1 MSENRSLNSLFAR
14 LDESK
19 ANRANEANRERE
31 KAAEEAEKER
41 QKKKVEESAVEKYR
55 VYDDDYEPEVMIP
68 KGNPVAVQQPA
79 KPKKEKK
86 GTKEQEMDE
95 ITDGNPFINTLFR
108 RSSKT
113 QDQNPTAAAK
123 PSAQPA
129 APAQPAS
136 APQPTPA
143 DVPSLDNEQEDDT
156 LVFQH
161 ILDGA
166 KSPDANAAQSVSQ
179 PENDGIEIDLS
190 DIENDAAEPV
200 KGDDEPIETSLSFSQ
215 NEPEAPA
222 VLDSFSSEIPNEQF
236 VMPDT
241 MSDNDGAQKESVQED
256 EAAEWPSGMSAPHF
270 GEEEN
275 SSSDIKPV
283 GDEEANAFLYA
294 RFDKNNQY
302 GAFGLC
308 IDTGKNLIQSSYSGD
323 AADEVEY
330 ALRGAIEMFRILEEH
345 DIHAVTVYT
354 EPELSKAMKENAR
367 RLINGKSE
375 ICRKY
380 IEMSWKA
387 MTSIG
392 IEFDTNRDIHSEY
405 AQLALATARYLAF
418 REDVLRGGSMTH
430 D

>member
-1 MSENRSLNSLFAR
+1 MSENCSLNSLFAR

-68 KGNPVAVQQPA
+68 KGNPGAVQQPA

-143 DVPSLDNEQEDDT
+143 DAPSLDNEQEDDT

-161 ILDGA
+161 ILDDA

-190 DIENDAAEPV
+190 DIENDAAEPA

-222 VLDSFSSEIPNEQF
+222 VSNSFSSEIPNEQF

-323 AADEVEY
+323 AANEVEY

-354 EPELSKAMKENAR
+354 EPELSKAMKGNAR

-418 REDVLRGGSMTH
+418 REDV
-430 D
+430 

>member
-68 KGNPVAVQQPA
+68 KGNPGAVQQPA

-143 DVPSLDNEQEDDT
+143 DAPSLDNEQEDDT

-190 DIENDAAEPV
+190 DIENDAAEPA

-215 NEPEAPA
+215 NEPETPVAS
-222 VLDSFSSEIPNEQF
+222 DSFSSEIPNEQF

-270 GEEEN
+270 SEEEN

-418 REDVLRGGSMTH
+418 LEEV
-430 D
+430 

>member
-68 KGNPVAVQQPA
+68 KGNPGAVQQPA

-86 GTKEQEMDE
+86 ETKEQEMDE

-123 PSAQPA
+123 PSAQLA

-143 DVPSLDNEQEDDT
+143 DVSSLDNEQEDDT

-161 ILDGA
+161 ILNGA
-166 KSPDANAAQSVSQ
+166 KGPDANAAQSVSQ

-190 DIENDAAEPV
+190 DIENGAAEPV

-222 VLDSFSSEIPNEQF
+222 VSDSFSSEIPNEQF

-241 MSDNDGAQKESVQED
+241 MSNNDGAQKESVQED

-308 IDTGKNLIQSSYSGD
+308 LDTGKNLIQSSYSGD
-323 AADEVEY
+323 AGDEVEY

-367 RLINGKSE
+367 RLVNGKSE

-418 REDVLRGGSMTH
+418 REEV
-430 D
+430 

>member
-14 LDESK
+14 LDELK
-19 ANRANEANRERE
+19 ANRANEANREHE

-68 KGNPVAVQQPA
+68 KGNPGAMQQPA

-86 GTKEQEMDE
+86 ETKEQEMDE

-108 RSSKT
+108 RSNKT
-113 QDQNPTAAAK
+113 QSPTAAAK

-166 KSPDANAAQSVSQ
+166 KSPDANATQSVSQ

-222 VLDSFSSEIPNEQF
+222 VSDSFSSEIPNEQF

-241 MSDNDGAQKESVQED
+241 MSDDDGAQGELAQED

-270 GEEEN
+270 SEEES

-323 AADEVEY
+323 AGDEVEY

-380 IEMSWKA
+380 IEMSWKT
-387 MTSIG
+387 MTNIG

-405 AQLALATARYLAF
+405 AQLALATARYLAY
-418 REDVLRGGSMTH
+418 RDVV
-430 D
+430 

>member
-19 ANRANEANRERE
+19 ANRANEANHERV

-68 KGNPVAVQQPA
+68 KGNPGAVQQPA

-222 VLDSFSSEIPNEQF
+222 VSDSFSSEIPNEQF

-241 MSDNDGAQKESVQED
+241 MSDNDGTQKESVQED

-323 AADEVEY
+323 AGDEVEY

-387 MTSIG
+387 MTNIG

-405 AQLALATARYLAF
+405 AQLALATARYLAY
-418 REDVLRGGSMTH
+418 RDVV
-430 D
+430 

>member
-68 KGNPVAVQQPA
+68 KGNPGAVQQPA

-143 DVPSLDNEQEDDT
+143 DAPSLDNEQEDDT

-190 DIENDAAEPV
+190 DIENDAAEPA

-222 VLDSFSSEIPNEQF
+222 APGSFSSEIPNEQF

-241 MSDNDGAQKESVQED
+241 MSDDDGAQGELAQED

-270 GEEEN
+270 SEEEN

-330 ALRGAIEMFRILEEH
+330 TLRGAIEMFRILEEH

-418 REDVLRGGSMTH
+418 REDV
-430 D
+430 

>member
-19 ANRANEANRERE
+19 ANRANEANREHE

-68 KGNPVAVQQPA
+68 KGNPGAMQQPA

-86 GTKEQEMDE
+86 ETKEQEMDE
-95 ITDGNPFINTLFR
+95 ITDENPFINTLFR
-108 RSSKT
+108 RSNKT
-113 QDQNPTAAAK
+113 QSPTAAAK

-129 APAQPAS
+129 APAQPAP

-143 DVPSLDNEQEDDT
+143 DTPSLDNEQEDDT

-222 VLDSFSSEIPNEQF
+222 VSDSFSSEIPNEQF

-241 MSDNDGAQKESVQED
+241 MSDNGGAQGELAQED

-270 GEEEN
+270 IEEES
-275 SSSDIKPV
+275 SSSDVKPV

-323 AADEVEY
+323 AGDEVEY

-418 REDVLRGGSMTH
+418 REDV
-430 D
+430 

>member
-68 KGNPVAVQQPA
+68 KGNPGAVQQPA

-143 DVPSLDNEQEDDT
+143 DAPSLDNEQEDDT

-190 DIENDAAEPV
+190 DIENDAAEPA
-200 KGDDEPIETSLSFSQ
+200 KGDDGPIETSLSFSQ
-215 NEPEAPA
+215 NEPETPA
-222 VLDSFSSEIPNEQF
+222 ASDSFSSEIPNEQF

-241 MSDNDGAQKESVQED
+241 MSDNDGAKKESVQED

-270 GEEEN
+270 SEEEN

-308 IDTGKNLIQSSYSGD
+308 IDTGKNRIQSSYSGD
-323 AADEVEY
+323 AGDEVEY

-387 MTSIG
+387 MTNIG

-405 AQLALATARYLAF
+405 AQLALATARYLAY
-418 REDVLRGGSMTH
+418 RDVV
-430 D
+430 

>member
-19 ANRANEANRERE
+19 ANRANEANREHE

-68 KGNPVAVQQPA
+68 KGNPGAVQQPA

-222 VLDSFSSEIPNEQF
+222 VSDSFSSEIPNEQF

-241 MSDNDGAQKESVQED
+241 MSDDDGAQGELAQED

-323 AADEVEY
+323 AGDEVEY

-380 IEMSWKA
+380 IEMSWKT
-387 MTSIG
+387 MTNIG

-418 REDVLRGGSMTH
+418 REDV
-430 D
+430 

>member
-19 ANRANEANRERE
+19 ANRANEANREHE

-68 KGNPVAVQQPA
+68 KGNPGAVQQPA

-179 PENDGIEIDLS
+179 PENDGIDIDLS
-190 DIENDAAEPV
+190 DIENGAAEPV

-222 VLDSFSSEIPNEQF
+222 VSDSFSSEIPNEQF

-323 AADEVEY
+323 AGDEVEY

-418 REDVLRGGSMTH
+418 REEV
-430 D
+430 

>member
-19 ANRANEANRERE
+19 ANRANEANREHE

-41 QKKKVEESAVEKYR
+41 LKKKVEESAVEKYR

-68 KGNPVAVQQPA
+68 KGNPGAVQQPA

-143 DVPSLDNEQEDDT
+143 DTPSLDNEQEDDT

-222 VLDSFSSEIPNEQF
+222 VSDSFSSEIPNEQF

-241 MSDNDGAQKESVQED
+241 MSDNDGAQKESFQED
-256 EAAEWPSGMSAPHF
+256 EAAEWPSGMGAPHF

-323 AADEVEY
+323 AGDEVEY

-387 MTSIG
+387 MTNIG

-418 REDVLRGGSMTH
+418 REEV
-430 D
+430 

>member
-19 ANRANEANRERE
+19 VNRANEANREHE

-68 KGNPVAVQQPA
+68 KGNPGAVQQPA

-222 VLDSFSSEIPNEQF
+222 VSDSFSSEIPNEQF

-241 MSDNDGAQKESVQED
+241 MSDDDGAQGELAQED

-270 GEEEN
+270 IEEES
-275 SSSDIKPV
+275 SSSDVKPV

-323 AADEVEY
+323 AGDEVEY

-418 REDVLRGGSMTH
+418 REDV
-430 D
+430 

>member
-19 ANRANEANRERE
+19 ANRANEANREHE

-41 QKKKVEESAVEKYR
+41 RKKKVEESAVEKYR

-68 KGNPVAVQQPA
+68 KGNPGAMQQPA

-86 GTKEQEMDE
+86 ETKEQEMDE

-108 RSSKT
+108 RSNKT
-113 QDQNPTAAAK
+113 QSPTAAAK

-143 DVPSLDNEQEDDT
+143 DVPSPDNEQEDDT
-156 LVFQH
+156 LVFRH
-161 ILDGA
+161 IPDGA

-222 VLDSFSSEIPNEQF
+222 APGSFSSEIPNEQF

-241 MSDNDGAQKESVQED
+241 MSDDDGAQGELAQED

-270 GEEEN
+270 SEEE
-275 SSSDIKPV
+275 SSSGDVKPV

-323 AADEVEY
+323 AGDEVEY

-345 DIHAVTVYT
+345 DIHTVTVYT

-380 IEMSWKA
+380 IEMSWKT
-387 MTSIG
+387 MTNIG

-405 AQLALATARYLAF
+405 AQLALATARYLAY
-418 REDVLRGGSMTH
+418 RDVV
-430 D
+430 

>member
-68 KGNPVAVQQPA
+68 KGNPGAVQQPA

-113 QDQNPTAAAK
+113 QDQNPTVAAK

-190 DIENDAAEPV
+190 DIENGAAEPV

-222 VLDSFSSEIPNEQF
+222 VSDSFSSEIPNEQF

-323 AADEVEY
+323 AGDEVEY

-418 REDVLRGGSMTH
+418 REEV
-430 D
+430 

>member
-19 ANRANEANRERE
+19 ANRANEANREHE

-41 QKKKVEESAVEKYR
+41 QKKKAEESAVEKYR
-55 VYDDDYEPEVMIP
+55 VYDDDYEPEVMIS
-68 KGNPVAVQQPA
+68 KGNPGAMQQPA

-86 GTKEQEMDE
+86 ETKEQEMDE

-108 RSSKT
+108 RSNKT
-113 QDQNPTAAAK
+113 QSPTAAAK

-222 VLDSFSSEIPNEQF
+222 APGSFSSEIPNEQF

-241 MSDNDGAQKESVQED
+241 MSDDDGAQGELAQED

-270 GEEEN
+270 SEEES
-275 SSSDIKPV
+275 SSSDVKPV

-323 AADEVEY
+323 AGDEVEY

-380 IEMSWKA
+380 IEMSWKT
-387 MTSIG
+387 MTNIG

-405 AQLALATARYLAF
+405 AQLALATARYLAY
-418 REDVLRGGSMTH
+418 RDVV
-430 D
+430 

>member
-68 KGNPVAVQQPA
+68 KGNPGAVQQPA

-108 RSSKT
+108 RSNKT
-113 QDQNPTAAAK
+113 QSPTAAAK

-129 APAQPAS
+129 APAQPAP

-143 DVPSLDNEQEDDT
+143 DTPSLDNEQEDDT

-222 VLDSFSSEIPNEQF
+222 VSDSFSSEIPNEQF

-241 MSDNDGAQKESVQED
+241 MSDNDGAQGELAQED
-256 EAAEWPSGMSAPHF
+256 EAAEWPSGISAPHF
-270 GEEEN
+270 IEEES
-275 SSSDIKPV
+275 SSSDVKPV

-323 AADEVEY
+323 AGDEVEY

-418 REDVLRGGSMTH
+418 REDV
-430 D
+430 

>member
-68 KGNPVAVQQPA
+68 KGNPGAVQPA

-143 DVPSLDNEQEDDT
+143 DAPSLDNEQEDDT

-166 KSPDANAAQSVSQ
+166 KSLDANAAQSVSQ

-190 DIENDAAEPV
+190 DIENDAAEPA

-222 VLDSFSSEIPNEQF
+222 VSDSFSSEIPNEQF
-236 VMPDT
+236 VMPNT

-323 AADEVEY
+323 AANEVEY
-330 ALRGAIEMFRILEEH
+330 TLRGAIEMFRILEEH

-418 REDVLRGGSMTH
+418 REDV
-430 D
+430 

>member
-19 ANRANEANRERE
+19 ANRANEANREHE
-31 KAAEEAEKER
+31 KAAEEAEKGR

-68 KGNPVAVQQPA
+68 KGNPGAVQQPA

-108 RSSKT
+108 RSNKT
-113 QDQNPTAAAK
+113 QSPTAVPK
-123 PSAQPA
+123 PAAQPV
-129 APAQPAS
+129 APAQPAP
-136 APQPTPA
+136 APQPAPA
-143 DVPSLDNEQEDDT
+143 DTPSLDNEQEDDT

-222 VLDSFSSEIPNEQF
+222 VSDSFSSEIPNEQF

-241 MSDNDGAQKESVQED
+241 MSDDDGAQGELAQED

-275 SSSDIKPV
+275 SSSDVKPV

-323 AADEVEY
+323 AGDEVEY

-380 IEMSWKA
+380 IEMSWKT
-387 MTSIG
+387 MTNIG

-405 AQLALATARYLAF
+405 AQLALATARYLAY
-418 REDVLRGGSMTH
+418 RDVV
-430 D
+430 

>member
-19 ANRANEANRERE
+19 ANRANEANREHE

-68 KGNPVAVQQPA
+68 KGNPGAVQQPA

-108 RSSKT
+108 RSNKT
-113 QDQNPTAAAK
+113 QSPTAAAK

-222 VLDSFSSEIPNEQF
+222 VSDSFSSEIPNEQF

-241 MSDNDGAQKESVQED
+241 MSDNDGAQGELAQED

-270 GEEEN
+270 IEEES
-275 SSSDIKPV
+275 SSSDVKPV

-323 AADEVEY
+323 AGDEVEY

-418 REDVLRGGSMTH
+418 REDV
-430 D
+430 

>member
-68 KGNPVAVQQPA
+68 KGNPGAVQQPA

-143 DVPSLDNEQEDDT
+143 DAPSLDNEQEDDT

-166 KSPDANAAQSVSQ
+166 KSLDANAAQSVSQ

-190 DIENDAAEPV
+190 DIESDAAEPA

-222 VLDSFSSEIPNEQF
+222 VSDSFSSEIPNEQF
-236 VMPDT
+236 VMPNT

-302 GAFGLC
+302 GAFALC

-323 AADEVEY
+323 AANEVEY
-330 ALRGAIEMFRILEEH
+330 TLRGAIEMFRILEEY

-418 REDVLRGGSMTH
+418 REDV
-430 D
+430 

>member
-19 ANRANEANRERE
+19 ANRANEANREHE

-68 KGNPVAVQQPA
+68 KGNPGAMQQPA

-86 GTKEQEMDE
+86 ETKEQEMDE

-108 RSSKT
+108 RSNKT
-113 QDQNPTAAAK
+113 QSPTAAAK

-166 KSPDANAAQSVSQ
+166 KSPDANATQSVSQ

-222 VLDSFSSEIPNEQF
+222 VSDSFSSEIPNEQF

-241 MSDNDGAQKESVQED
+241 MSDDDGAQGELAQED
-256 EAAEWPSGMSAPHF
+256 EAAEWPSDMSAPHF

-323 AADEVEY
+323 AGDEVEY

-418 REDVLRGGSMTH
+418 LEEV
-430 D
+430 

>member
-68 KGNPVAVQQPA
+68 KGNPGAVQQPA

-86 GTKEQEMDE
+86 ETKEQEMDE
-95 ITDGNPFINTLFR
+95 ITNGNPFINTLFR

-161 ILDGA
+161 ILNGA

-200 KGDDEPIETSLSFSQ
+200 KGGDEPIETSSSFSQ

-222 VLDSFSSEIPNEQF
+222 VSDSFSSEIPNEQF

-345 DIHAVTVYT
+345 DIHAATIYT

-418 REDVLRGGSMTH
+418 REDV
-430 D
+430 

>member
-68 KGNPVAVQQPA
+68 KGNPGAVQQPA

-190 DIENDAAEPV
+190 DIENGAAEPV

-222 VLDSFSSEIPNEQF
+222 VSDSFSSEIPNEQF

-256 EAAEWPSGMSAPHF
+256 EADEWPRGMSAPHF

-308 IDTGKNLIQSSYSGD
+308 LDTGKNLIQSSYSGD
-323 AADEVEY
+323 AGDEVEY

-367 RLINGKSE
+367 RLVNGKSE

-418 REDVLRGGSMTH
+418 REEV
-430 D
+430 